1 MKSPPTSTS
10 NHQHQTTIHTRIYTM
25 KTKMSIWTTS
35 NLINRLKWKR
45 SKRSKCLT
53 GNQKK
58 WMRNIL
64 NRNINKRRRSNTS
77 NLHSRVT
84 NKSSIQILQRS
95 NLASSRNSILVMS
108 SIIHRV
114 GAQRSNPPGRVQE
127 MLWRKFLMR
136 SFLWISRVKGRSK
149 WGRGWV
155 LSQDSLSSSSSN
167 KIWNTIKRM
176 LILTHKQSKIPISRS
191 LMTRSPR

>member
-1 MKSPPTSTS
+1 MKSPRTNT
-10 NHQHQTTIHTRIYTM
+10 NNQQHQTTIHTKIYKM

-45 SKRSKCLT
+45 SKRSKCWT
-53 GNQKK
+53 GNQKR

-64 NRNINKRRRSNTS
+64 NRNINKRRSNTS
-77 NLHSRVT
+77 NLHSRTT
-84 NKSSIQILQRS
+84 NKSSIQILLRS

-114 GAQRSNPPGRVQE
+114 GAQRSNLPRRVQE

-149 WGRGWV
+149 WDRGWV

>member
-1 MKSPPTSTS
+1 MNNS
-10 NHQHQTTIHTRIYTM
+10 
-25 KTKMSIWTTS
+25 
-35 NLINRLKWKR
+35 INRRTWKR
-45 SKRSKCLT
+45 SKRSKCSI

-64 NRNINKRRRSNTS
+64 NRNINKRRSNTS
-77 NLHSRVT
+77 NLHSRTT

-95 NLASSRNSILVMS
+95 NLASSRNSILVMF
-108 SIIHRV
+108 SIILQV
-114 GAQRSNPPGRVQE
+114 GAQRSNLPRRVQE